1 MSKLHLLS
9 HKRPEFN
16 FGSTNL
22 ERIVIV
28 IAIIVCFK
36 SDPGLF
42 VFASAHFF
50 FRLCLLV
57 FDSLLLF
64 CIGILL
70 LKVVPLLSLCIL
82 FCMKVVPD
90 CHVLN
95 LYYIVC
101 LCFRKDDFEFMIFM
115 CYGGSLWTDR
125 DLLSMLEKR

>member
-1 MSKLHLLS
+1 MSKLQFLS
-9 HKRPEFN
+9 LELPEFN

-28 IAIIVCFK
+28 IVIAIIVCFNG
-36 SDPGLF
+36 DPGLF

-70 LKVVPLLSLCIL
+70 LKVVPWLS
-82 FCMKVVPD
+82 
-90 CHVLN
+90 
-95 LYYIVC
+95 
-101 LCFRKDDFEFMIFM
+101 
-115 CYGGSLWTDR
+115 
-125 DLLSMLEKR
+125 

>member
-1 MSKLHLLS
+1 MHLLS
-9 HKRPEFN
+9 LKRPEFN

-22 ERIVIV
+22 ERMVIV
-28 IAIIVCFK
+28 ITIIVCFK

-42 VFASAHFF
+42 VFASALF

-70 LKVVPLLSLCIL
+70 LKVVAWLSLCIL

-90 CHVLN
+90 SHVLN
-95 LYYIVC
+95 LSIILCVC
-101 LCFRKDDFEFMIFM
+101 VIGRMI
-115 CYGGSLWTDR
+115 
-125 DLLSMLEKR
+125 LSS